1 MLRHLL
7 LFLFA
12 ALFTALPNAS
22 AAEPVRLIL
31 DTDIGNDVDDALALA
46 MIHALENRG
55 EVHLLAV
62 TITKDNRYAAPYVNL
77 VNTFY
82 GRASVPIGMVH
93 HGKTPDDAAMLRVPA
108 EKRDAQGHLLYPH
121 TLTDGSQAAD
131 AVELLKQ
138 VLTQQPD
145 ASVTIA
151 QIGFSTNLNRLIESE
166 DGKAL
171 VKRKVKLL
179 SVMGGNF
186 EKPEPEYN
194 IMTDAGAAKSLFKD
208 WPTPIVFSGFEVGL
222 RITFPWQSIQKDFE
236 WASNNPVVDAYNLY
250 VGKPED
256 HPNWDST
263 AVLYA
268 IRPDRG
274 YFELS
279 EPGDVTLGPKHI
291 TVFKPQ
297 SDGNSRYLILKAEQV
312 ERIKAVIEDLVSEPP
327 QHAPA
332 QTTAQRL
339 VF

>member
-1 MLRHLL
+1 MFRKLAIPVFTFIFMAFGH
-7 LFLFA
+7 
-12 ALFTALPNAS
+12 AL

-62 TITKDNRYAAPYVNL
+62 TITKDNRFAAPYVDL

-82 GRASVPIGMVH
+82 GRPGIPIGMVH
-93 HGKTPDDAAMLRVPA
+93 HGKAPDDAAMLRVPA
-108 EKRDAQGHLLYPH
+108 EKRDTQGHLVYPH
-121 TLTDGSQAAD
+121 TLMDGSQAAD
-131 AVELLKQ
+131 AVGLLKQ
-138 VLTQQPD
+138 VLSEQPD
-145 ASVTIA
+145 GSVNIA
-151 QIGFSTNLNRLIESE
+151 QIGFSTNLNRLIETAE
-166 DGKAL
+166 GKSL

-186 EKPEPEYN
+186 EKAEPEYN
-194 IMTDAGAAKSLFKD
+194 IMTDAGAAKSLFKE
-208 WPTPIVFSGFEVGL
+208 WPTAIVFSGFEVGL
-222 RITFPWQSIQKDFE
+222 RITFPYQCIQKDFA

-250 VGKPED
+250 VGKPDD

-279 EPGDVTLGPKHI
+279 QPGDVTLGPKHV
-291 TVFKPQ
+291 TVFTP
-297 SDGNSRYLILKAEQV
+297 SADGQARYLILKADKVEQ
-312 ERIKAVIEDLVSEPP
+312 IKAVIADLVSEPP
-327 QHAPA
+327 QHPTP
-332 QTTAQRL
+332 QTTAQR
-339 VF
+339 VAF